1 MFSWWWSGRP
11 GVLQLMG
18 SKRVGHDWAT
28 DLIWSDLPGPSTH
41 FIIHH
46 SLLSFLFIPCPEMT
60 HPEVKVG
67 RAMGV
72 NHGTLKRE
80 VCLVWC
86 ESYLG
91 TLFCALLC
99 VSSCSRALAP
109 LWQILIEPLMWAGYQ
124 LRALLLNLGGR
135 WERRESEAQ
144 SDSLI
149 RSLLLLSQITVKI
162 IVLLLPC
169 YSIFGKLFHL
179 SGPCLLICKLG
190 GWLGHLLANEE
201 SLCF

>member
-1 MFSWWWSGRP
+1 MVREAWCAAINGVEKSRTRLSDWS
-11 GVLQLMG
+11 
-18 SKRVGHDWAT
+18 
-28 DLIWSDLPGPSTH
+28 DLIWSSWAFNSFYHPS
-41 FIIHH
+41 F
-46 SLLSFLFIPCPEMT
+46 FVVVLFVPCPEMT
-60 HPEVKVG
+60 HPEVKVE

-72 NHGTLKRE
+72 NHGTLKHE

-135 WERRESEAQ
+135 WERWESEAQ